1 MQFYDAA
8 SCKCRCADQTARARC
23 LQAGRMWDADSCSC
37 VCPRRT
43 WRACSTGYTFDY
55 TDTCRCK
62 PIVVLGG
69 SASLIALVAV
79 AVVFWVALG
88 AVVFHLKRLKERDER
103 RDEARQKLRNE
114 FEDAFNAELS

>member
-8 SCKCRCADQTARARC
+8 SCKCRCADQTGRAQC
-23 LQAGRMWDADSCSC
+23 LRAGRMWDEEACSC

-43 WRACSTGYTFDY
+43 WRSCSTGYTFDY
-55 TDTCRCK
+55 ASTCQCV
-62 PIVVLGG
+62 PVVVLGG

-79 AVVFWVALG
+79 AVVVWVALG
-88 AVVFHLKRLKERDER
+88 AVVFHLKRVRDRDER

-114 FEDAFNAELS
+114 FEDAFAQS

>member
-1 MQFYDAA
+1 
-8 SCKCRCADQTARARC
+8 
-23 LQAGRMWDADSCSC
+23 MWDADACSC

-43 WRACSTGYTFDY
+43 WSACSTGYTFDY
-55 TDTCRCK
+55 AATCQCV
-62 PIVVLGG
+62 PVVVLGG

-79 AVVFWVALG
+79 AVVLWVALG

-114 FEDAFNAELS
+114 FEDAFAQS